1 MSCPNGLGN
10 LRVTSSAGAPSRR
23 TMRRA
28 PSLPALSTAAPSS
41 REYFA
46 QLHVRRGQTR
56 PRNRDDAGRIGD
68 ENASAARRRL
78 TRRDAR
84 ERFDQRVRVFPGID
98 RLAQLAP
105 DRGRIKFEI
114 AGSVDEQ
121 LLVHRRGQRENELD
135 QTGHE
140 EQAGDDGERLQPLAV
155 GLGTLVAVSL
165 ETIGAPHGVGAR
177 RPFGCVQARH
187 P

>member
-1 MSCPNGLGN
+1 MARHSISTEFERMNYRELSEWGGQFARHLE
-10 LRVTSSAGAPSRR
+10 R
-23 TMRRA
+23 RRA
-28 PSLPALSTAAPSS
+28 VPEDDAPGAKLAGVVDGGAILS
-41 REYFA
+41 EYFA

-56 PRNRDDAGRIGD
+56 PRDRDDAGRIGD

-121 LLVHRRGQRENELD
+121 LLVHRGGQRENEFD

-140 EQAGDDGERLQPLAV
+140 EQAGDDGERL
-155 GLGTLVAVSL
+155 
-165 ETIGAPHGVGAR
+165 
-177 RPFGCVQARH
+177 
-187 P
+187 